1 MASNARV
8 SVFTPA
14 SITKFTNGVHI
25 RGAFTPRAVANMPA
39 EIRLKPDFI
48 TSDSSIYTG
57 NIHTKELCTAIHVR
71 PQELKQFLNG
81 TNIRT
86 EVFASCG
93 YYLGSGDPNPNQ
105 ALRTGEAN
113 RHSGDNFAVRMLL
126 GRIGVPE
133 DVLEPVNIVSV
144 LKRDICSFQGNFY
157 LSVKEGAS
165 YDDAW
170 NGLTAAYIGHMDY
183 DPIDAGTALGSI
195 ASSMSRGSNCNR
207 MPRTFLT
214 NVAQLLYPE
223 DKKSTAQVLVAALQ
237 RTNPADESAQIRAV
251 TETSDRDIINLASNN
266 WNDWRLKPGNE
277 ASMDT
282 AVATSFA
289 SVLRGDLQLSNIISN
304 ALYINGKDCS
314 SREGFAAELVNI
326 VKGLDIS
333 LSEKIDLFIKIA
345 NRVNADQSLPEHYR
359 TVIPEELIREL
370 LIS

>member
-14 SITKFTNGVHI
+14 SVAKFTNGAYI
-25 RGAFTPRAVANMPA
+25 RGAFSPRAVAAMPA
-39 EIRLKPDFI
+39 TVRLKPEFI
-48 TSDSSIYTG
+48 GPDSTINKEELAKAICVKPS
-57 NIHTKELCTAIHVR
+57 NIAQFIELSPDAAT
-71 PQELKQFLNG
+71 LKKQAL
-81 TNIRT
+81 
-86 EVFASCG
+86 ASCG
-93 YYLGSGDPNPNQ
+93 YDFRMEDPNPGQ
-105 ALRTGEAN
+105 ALRAGESRLSDIGDFTG
-113 RHSGDNFAVRMLL
+113 RMLL

-144 LKRDICSFQGNFY
+144 LKGDICSFQGNFS
-157 LSVKEGAS
+157 LSVKEGSS

-277 ASMDT
+277 ASMNT

-289 SVLRGDLQLSNIISN
+289 SVLKGDLQLSNIISN
-304 ALYINGKDCS
+304 ALSINAKDFA
-314 SREGFAAELVNI
+314 SREGFSAELVNI

-345 NRVNADQSLPEHYR
+345 AQVKADQSLPEHYR
-359 TVIPEELIREL
+359 TVIPEEFIREL
-370 LIS
+370 LVS